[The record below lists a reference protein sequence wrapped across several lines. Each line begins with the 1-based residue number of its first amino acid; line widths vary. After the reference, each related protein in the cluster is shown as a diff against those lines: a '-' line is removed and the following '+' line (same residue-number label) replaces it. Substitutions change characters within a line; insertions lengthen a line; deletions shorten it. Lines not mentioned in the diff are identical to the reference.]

1 MTPYVPVL
9 EAVVALLHP
18 HVEAVVHDVARD
30 EVLAIWNPVSGRR
43 PGDASLLEPE
53 LLDDLA
59 AGKVLGPYEKVDER
73 GRRFTSVSVPVANGK
88 ALLCLNFDR
97 SVLDAAVET
106 LTRFAAA
113 VEPRPAVLFERDW
126 REQVNVLVDQWCR
139 GAQLSRE
146 RLSAEQRAELVAVL
160 EAKGVFD
167 VRHATPHV
175 AAALGVSRSTV
186 YNLLK
191 TARDERRG

>member
-53 LLDDLA
+53 LLGHLA
-59 AGKVLGPYEKVDER
+59 AGGVLGPYEKVDER
-73 GRRFTSVSVPVANGK
+73 GRRFTSVSVPVAKGK

-97 SVLDAAVET
+97 SVLDAAVEA

-160 EAKGVFD
+160 ESKGVFD
-167 VRHATPHV
+167 VRHAAAHV
-175 AAALGVSRSTV
+175 AAALGVSRATV